1 MSGGRPPVVPD
12 PAILDYASPGQR
24 KYLEAAIQHGGLR
37 PAARALG
44 VHYNCIQNAFRVVT
58 KAAAARGYAPDN
70 DLTRPVPE
78 PLVLKGASTLYDAD
92 GKVRLQWVKSQIDTD
107 KWEQIKEAA
116 INALADDI
124 PRIPPSK
131 APALVDDDLLTV
143 YTLTDSHVGM
153 VAWGRET
160 KSGNWDLDIA
170 ERVLTQCFERMI
182 QASPAAAV
190 GFVNQLGDFL
200 HQDGLAA
207 VTPTSG
213 HNLDSDGRFQKIVE
227 VAVRVLRR
235 VVTMALGKHDRVV
248 LGIFEGN
255 HDIVSSIWLRTLF
268 AALFEDEPRVH
279 VIDALLPYSVYQHG
293 ETLLGFHHGH
303 LAKNTSLPLLIAAQ
317 FPKEWGATT
326 KRYVHTGH
334 RHHVEIKE
342 HSGITVHQHP
352 TLAARDA
359 YAARG
364 GWVAERQVTALTY
377 HRKWGQVRADT
388 IVPEMLGVEMN
399 PGKPA
404 PKAGRK

>member
-1 MSGGRPPVVPD
+1 MSKGGRAPFVPD
-12 PAILDYASPGQR
+12 ERL
-24 KYLEAAIQHGGLR
+24 LEWATPRQAEFIKAAIEHGSLR
-37 PAARALG
+37 AAARALKAHPTSARWA
-44 VHYNCIQNAFRVVT
+44 VDAATRT
-58 KAAAARGYAPDN
+58 AAAKGWSPAN
-70 DLTRPVPE
+70 DLTRPVPD

-92 GKVRLQWVKSQIDTD
+92 GKIKLQWVKSQLDTE
-107 KWEQIKEAA
+107 KWEQIKSA
-116 INALADDI
+116 IMAALADDI

-131 APALVDDDLLTV
+131 APKPGDAELLTV

-153 VAWGRET
+153 LAWDRET
-160 KSGNWDLDIA
+160 RSGNWDLSIA

-182 QASPAAAV
+182 AASPPAAV

-207 VTPTSG
+207 ITPTSG

-235 VVTMALGKHDRVV
+235 VVQMALSKHDRVI

-268 AALFEDEPRVH
+268 AALFENEPRVV
-279 VIDALLPYSVYQHG
+279 VIDAVLPYSVYRHG

-303 LAKNTSLPLLIAAQ
+303 MAKNASLPLLVAAQ

-326 KRYVHTGH
+326 KRYIHTGH
-334 RHHVEIKE
+334 RHHVEVKE

-364 GWVAERQVTALTY
+364 GWVAERQVTAITY
-377 HRKWGQVRADT
+377 HSKWGQVRTDT
-388 IVPEMLGVEMN
+388 IVPEMLGAMVETN
-399 PGKPA
+399 P
-404 PKAGRK
+404 R